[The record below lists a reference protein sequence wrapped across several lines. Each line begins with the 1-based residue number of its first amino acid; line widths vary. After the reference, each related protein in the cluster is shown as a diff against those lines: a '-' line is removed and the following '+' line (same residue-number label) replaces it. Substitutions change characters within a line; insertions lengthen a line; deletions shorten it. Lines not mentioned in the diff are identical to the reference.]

1 MKRVELF
8 TDGACR
14 NNQSDENVGG
24 YGALLIY
31 KDKEKEVFGG
41 ARNTTNNIMELTG
54 MIEGLKQLTDRDIL
68 VEIYSD
74 SAYIV
79 NAFHERWM
87 DKWRLNNW
95 RNSQKKPVENRALWE
110 ELLEL
115 VESFQQVEFYKIK
128 GHLSKTDVSVKKW
141 HDKFNEQRVVSRSEF
156 ERLLDN
162 NQRVDALANRGIDEL
177 EEA

>member
-14 NNQSDENVGG
+14 NNQSEENVGG

-31 KDKEKEVFGG
+31 KGNEKEVYGG
-41 ARNTTNNIMELTG
+41 TRNTTNNIMELTG
-54 MIEGLKQLTDRDIL
+54 MIEGLRQLKEKDLL

-79 NAFHERWM
+79 NAFHDHWI
-87 DKWRLNNW
+87 DGWRKNGW
-95 RNSQKKPVENRALWE
+95 RTSQKKPVENRELWE
-110 ELLEL
+110 TLIEL
-115 VESFQQVEFYKIK
+115 VESFDRVEFFKIK
-128 GHLSKTDVSVKKW
+128 GHLAPSDPKVKQW
-141 HDKFNEQRVVSRSEF
+141 HEKFNQQRVVSRLEF
-156 ERLLDN
+156 ERLLTN